1 MLEANNPPVGTPE
14 SPVEAPAIPSPP
26 SADSG
31 GDPFHGKS
39 REDVIKMYEEANTQV
54 HQEQEG
60 AKELKNFVGRVGMFF
75 KVDEQTG
82 TVDLNEDMVRQWAA
96 ARGIVPPVGQEA
108 AQNDQG
114 NNMAQAPQGNGAAV
128 PPQEPALDDEQKA
141 YVDKLVEDRIKAAI
155 GQTVLPELE
164 TTRKGRHQNWI
175 AATSQKYPDFSKW
188 QTKVAEYM
196 QKNNLQ
202 ATSQQDLE
210 NAYIATK
217 AIGGGFVD
225 KAQHEKHVGDLV
237 NTLQMLAPGAGQPAL
252 NDAEATNA
260 QLLGLDQ
267 QNSKSVAANEE
278 LFGKQF
284 LIND

>member
-1 MLEANNPPVGTPE
+1 MGANEPEMGTPE
-14 SPVEAPAIPSPP
+14 SPTAAPAIPSPP
-26 SADSG
+26 SG

-39 REDVIKMYEEANTQV
+39 REDVIKMYEEANALA
-54 HQEQEG
+54 HQEREG

-75 KVDEQTG
+75 KVDEQNG

-96 ARGIVPPVGQEA
+96 ARGIVPPIGQE

-114 NNMAQAPQGNGAAV
+114 NNMAQAPQGNGMEN
-128 PPQEPALDDEQKA
+128 PNEPALDDEQKA
-141 YVDKLVEDRIKAAI
+141 YVEKLVEERLKAAI

-164 TTRKGRHQNWI
+164 TTRRERHQNWI
-175 AATSQKYPDFSKW
+175 AQTASKYPDFSKW
-188 QTKVAEYM
+188 HTKVAEYM
-196 QKNNLQ
+196 QKNGLK

-225 KAQHEKHVGDLV
+225 KEQHEKHVGDLV
-237 NTLQMLAPGAGQPAL
+237 NTLQMLSPGAGQPAL
-252 NDAEATNA
+252 NEREATNA

-278 LFGKQF
+278 LFGKAF
-284 LIND
+284 LVND